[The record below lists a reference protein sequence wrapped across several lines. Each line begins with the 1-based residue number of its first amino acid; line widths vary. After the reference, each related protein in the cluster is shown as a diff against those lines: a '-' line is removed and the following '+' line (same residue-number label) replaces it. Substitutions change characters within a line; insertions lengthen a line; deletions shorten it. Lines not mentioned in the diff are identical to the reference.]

1 MAASEAAGNLTRQL
15 LAYAGKGRFLI
26 ESVDVSDLV
35 RQIAGLLQTS
45 IPKSVQLRLELA
57 AELPAVEADVTQIQ
71 QLIMNLVINGAEAI
85 GEQPGT
91 VLITTASQQVDD
103 DYIATVL
110 PPEHISPGLYV
121 NLQVHDTGSG
131 MTPETIEKIFDPFFT
146 TKFTGRGLGLAAV
159 LGIVRG
165 HRGAIKVYSTPGQGT
180 KFKILLPAA
189 GQHVVKAEEVS
200 VAPATARGE
209 TVLVVDDEQIV
220 RRTAKTMLEGYGYS
234 VVLAE
239 NGREAVELYRVL
251 ADKIAL
257 ILLDMTMPLMGG
269 EETLRELKTIR
280 PEVRVLLSSG
290 YNEVEAV
297 RRFTGKGLAGFIQKP
312 YSAIALTEKVRSVLA
327 ESRGVPPAP
336 AAGPSS
342 C

>member
-1 MAASEAAGNLTRQL
+1 MA
-15 LAYAGKGRFLI
+15 
-26 ESVDVSDLV
+26 
-35 RQIAGLLQTS
+35 
-45 IPKSVQLRLELA
+45 
-57 AELPAVEADVTQIQ
+57 
-71 QLIMNLVINGAEAI
+71 
-85 GEQPGT
+85 
-91 VLITTASQQVDD
+91 
-103 DYIATVL
+103 
-110 PPEHISPGLYV
+110 
-121 NLQVHDTGSG
+121 
-131 MTPETIEKIFDPFFT
+131 
-146 TKFTGRGLGLAAV
+146 
-159 LGIVRG
+159 
-165 HRGAIKVYSTPGQGT
+165 
-180 KFKILLPAA
+180 
-189 GQHVVKAEEVS
+189 S

-220 RRTAKTMLEGYGYS
+220 RRTAKTMLERYGYS

-280 PEVRVLLSSG
+280 PDVRVLLSSG

-312 YSAIALTEKVRSVLA
+312 YSAIALTEKVRSILA

>member
-1 MAASEAAGNLTRQL
+1 MA
-15 LAYAGKGRFLI
+15 
-26 ESVDVSDLV
+26 
-35 RQIAGLLQTS
+35 
-45 IPKSVQLRLELA
+45 
-57 AELPAVEADVTQIQ
+57 
-71 QLIMNLVINGAEAI
+71 
-85 GEQPGT
+85 
-91 VLITTASQQVDD
+91 
-103 DYIATVL
+103 
-110 PPEHISPGLYV
+110 
-121 NLQVHDTGSG
+121 
-131 MTPETIEKIFDPFFT
+131 
-146 TKFTGRGLGLAAV
+146 
-159 LGIVRG
+159 
-165 HRGAIKVYSTPGQGT
+165 
-180 KFKILLPAA
+180 
-189 GQHVVKAEEVS
+189 S

-220 RRTAKTMLEGYGYS
+220 RRTAKTMLERYGYS

>member
-1 MAASEAAGNLTRQL
+1 
-15 LAYAGKGRFLI
+15 
-26 ESVDVSDLV
+26 
-35 RQIAGLLQTS
+35 
-45 IPKSVQLRLELA
+45 
-57 AELPAVEADVTQIQ
+57 
-71 QLIMNLVINGAEAI
+71 
-85 GEQPGT
+85 
-91 VLITTASQQVDD
+91 
-103 DYIATVL
+103 
-110 PPEHISPGLYV
+110 
-121 NLQVHDTGSG
+121 
-131 MTPETIEKIFDPFFT
+131 
-146 TKFTGRGLGLAAV
+146 LAAV

-180 KFKILLPAA
+180 TFKILLPAA
-189 GQHVVKAEEVS
+189 GQHVVKAEEAS

-220 RRTAKTMLEGYGYS
+220 RRTAKTMLERYGYS

-280 PEVRVLLSSG
+280 PDVRVLLSSG

-297 RRFTGKGLAGFIQKP
+297 PPLHRQGSGWLHPEAVQRNCSDRESALYSGRIAWRSTGARSWPVKLLTSRSPSAAALLRFHP
-312 YSAIALTEKVRSVLA
+312 RA
-327 ESRGVPPAP
+327 EPAP
-336 AAGPSS
+336 VLHSGRTAFPRQR
-342 C
+342 

>member
-1 MAASEAAGNLTRQL
+1 MA
-15 LAYAGKGRFLI
+15 
-26 ESVDVSDLV
+26 
-35 RQIAGLLQTS
+35 
-45 IPKSVQLRLELA
+45 
-57 AELPAVEADVTQIQ
+57 
-71 QLIMNLVINGAEAI
+71 
-85 GEQPGT
+85 
-91 VLITTASQQVDD
+91 
-103 DYIATVL
+103 
-110 PPEHISPGLYV
+110 
-121 NLQVHDTGSG
+121 
-131 MTPETIEKIFDPFFT
+131 
-146 TKFTGRGLGLAAV
+146 
-159 LGIVRG
+159 
-165 HRGAIKVYSTPGQGT
+165 
-180 KFKILLPAA
+180 
-189 GQHVVKAEEVS
+189 S

-220 RRTAKTMLEGYGYS
+220 RRTAKTMLERYGYS

-290 YNEVEAV
+290 YNEVEAI

-312 YSAIALTEKVRSVLA
+312 YSAIALTEKVRSILA

-336 AAGPSS
+336 AAGQSS

>member
-1 MAASEAAGNLTRQL
+1 MA
-15 LAYAGKGRFLI
+15 
-26 ESVDVSDLV
+26 
-35 RQIAGLLQTS
+35 
-45 IPKSVQLRLELA
+45 
-57 AELPAVEADVTQIQ
+57 
-71 QLIMNLVINGAEAI
+71 
-85 GEQPGT
+85 
-91 VLITTASQQVDD
+91 
-103 DYIATVL
+103 
-110 PPEHISPGLYV
+110 
-121 NLQVHDTGSG
+121 
-131 MTPETIEKIFDPFFT
+131 
-146 TKFTGRGLGLAAV
+146 
-159 LGIVRG
+159 
-165 HRGAIKVYSTPGQGT
+165 
-180 KFKILLPAA
+180 
-189 GQHVVKAEEVS
+189 S

-269 EETLRELKTIR
+269 EETFRELKTIR

-290 YNEVEAV
+290 YNEVEAI